1 MESHII
7 AVKKLLGDK
16 FKFLKRL
23 NSPTGYLL
31 SGARNQQ
38 IIRKQI
44 SEYFSWNR
52 EQFIDSALNKYQLK
66 MSRIELVD
74 SDQNITQV
82 EINYSCK
89 QETPESIMTKMRVF
103 KSKEQ
108 SIISD
113 KSFQSLINA
122 GVEKCPSLRLCKYW
136 KKILNAEFKIKS
148 NTMGSYVSPEEKIGY
163 YLKYFIDDM
172 IIRDSQINI
181 RLAGDGT
188 EVGSNLSVLNFTFG
202 FLDKMKS
209 TSKLN
214 PNTVTGNFSL
224 GTFLIKKEDYDELK
238 IALQEIIEEMKLLKT
253 IEINGKK
260 YAIEFWLGGDL
271 KFLAL
276 VLGKDFR

>member
-1 MESHII
+1 
-7 AVKKLLGDK
+7 
-16 FKFLKRL
+16 
-23 NSPTGYLL
+23 
-31 SGARNQQ
+31 
-38 IIRKQI
+38 
-44 SEYFSWNR
+44 
-52 EQFIDSALNKYQLK
+52 
-66 MSRIELVD
+66 
-74 SDQNITQV
+74 
-82 EINYSCK
+82 
-89 QETPESIMTKMRVF
+89 
-103 KSKEQ
+103 
-108 SIISD
+108 
-113 KSFQSLINA
+113 
-122 GVEKCPSLRLCKYW
+122 
-136 KKILNAEFKIKS
+136 
-148 NTMGSYVSPEEKIGY
+148 MGSYVSPEEKIGY